1 MGEVADGNVGGGG
14 ESSDF
19 DGIVLREDRMPGD
32 DTGWDGVRRRR
43 LGVGSGV
50 STPSIRK
57 RVGST
62 RWAWEPLYSKR
73 ACIIK
78 VANLQ

>member
-1 MGEVADGNVGGGG
+1 
-14 ESSDF
+14 
-19 DGIVLREDRMPGD
+19 MPGD

-50 STPSIRK
+50 STPSLRK